1 MDIELVTNTVVGL
14 KIPLTSIVT
23 KDFYVIPSRMAT
35 TQDNQTG
42 FTLYEGKN
50 KTTFKNV
57 SIYASIDDSSVS
69 NWQWTKQNNLRF
81 IMLTRVH
88 LRKGMP

>member
-1 MDIELVTNTVVGL
+1 MHLTVFWYIELVTNTVVGL

-42 FTLYEGKN
+42 FTLYEGEK
-50 KTTFKNV
+50 
-57 SIYASIDDSSVS
+57 
-69 NWQWTKQNNLRF
+69 
-81 IMLTRVH
+81 
-88 LRKGMP
+88 